1 MMTLLMIHILSLDPE
16 PLSSESESS
25 AAEPA
30 AESAAESAAEPE
42 SSATIGRKRKLQ
54 QVSTLQARIKVVK

>member
-42 SSATIGRKRKLQ
+42 SSATKRKLQ